1 MTREEL
7 KKPLL
12 HKPEKLSRFMRFNM
26 PKKRKFGKSLH
37 PCSKCGKTRG
47 VIRQYGLQYC
57 RQCFRE
63 EAEKLGFK
71 KYN

>member
-7 KKPLL
+7 KKQLEG
-12 HKPEKLSRFMRFNM
+12 KTEKFARFGRFNM
-26 PKKRKFGKSLH
+26 PRKRSFGKSLH
-37 PCSKCGKTRG
+37 PCLKCGKTRG
-47 VIRQYGLQYC
+47 IVRQYGLQYC

-71 KYN
+71 KYG